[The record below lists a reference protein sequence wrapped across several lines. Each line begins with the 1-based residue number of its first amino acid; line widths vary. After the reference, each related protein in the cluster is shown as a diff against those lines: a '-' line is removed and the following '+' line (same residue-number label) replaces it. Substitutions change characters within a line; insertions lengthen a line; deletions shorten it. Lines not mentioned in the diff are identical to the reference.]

1 MVVSNVKSYNLPT
14 QNNSYDAV
22 LSGDLSITRSV
33 LRVRSV
39 CFRNHRWK
47 TQLNKENY
55 VTIPNEMKRM
65 CYIITEL
72 NHFISFRYC

>member
-22 LSGDLSITRSV
+22 PSGDLSITLSV
-33 LRVRSV
+33 LRVHSV

-55 VTIPNEMKRM
+55 VTIPNEMKCM